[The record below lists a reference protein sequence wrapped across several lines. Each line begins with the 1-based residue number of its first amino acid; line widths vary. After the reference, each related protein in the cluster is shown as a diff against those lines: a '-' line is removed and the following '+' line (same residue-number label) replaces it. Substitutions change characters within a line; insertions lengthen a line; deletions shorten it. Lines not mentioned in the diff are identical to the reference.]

1 MGLVYPPP
9 TVTAP
14 PIDRLV
20 AWPQSDSPVVIR
32 LQIGVPSNAKM
43 CVTCDAKTPSFAPP
57 GSKTARWCKACS
69 VNQPGALLTY
79 RQRCEDCNKSTAN
92 WGLRD
97 DPKVRT

>member
-1 MGLVYPPP
+1 
-9 TVTAP
+9 
-14 PIDRLV
+14 
-20 AWPQSDSPVVIR
+20 
-32 LQIGVPSNAKM
+32 M

-97 DPKVRT
+97 DPKVRDSVRRAQAQHSAASSAPAPIAARAARS